1 MQMLDVVIIDDE
13 AWTRDTIKRIGN
25 WRSYGYRIVAEASD
39 GISGL
44 QCIRQLQPDLV
55 VTDMKMPGRD
65 GRELLQEIDLLPFPV
80 QVIVVSGYADY
91 QYTRQA
97 VASQAADYLLKPIQK
112 AEFNAIL
119 ERCAGQLRKAVRQQH
134 ASVSLMEFVDQQW
147 LHSYQSVR
155 DQLQKSIDALS
166 REGVSSMLRE
176 LELLG
181 AALDPHAR
189 LPVLIKMNQ
198 EIHMIVEECV
208 ISWGLS
214 REKAFTPAELSFV
227 VSDRTLLAGLSAHY
241 HQIISSMIAVRV
253 EENQKK
259 QRIDTTPVRAY
270 IDAHLDQDI
279 SLRKLS
285 EIFAVSKEYLSTL
298 FKREQGVTISEYVLS
313 RRMDKAQQ
321 LIVTC
326 QIPLSRIP
334 EMVGYMD
341 ISHFYKNFKRYF
353 HMTPGAMR
361 DQHASGVS
369 GQQEDTVSFDNGR
382 D

>member
-1 MQMLDVVIIDDE
+1 
-13 AWTRDTIKRIGN
+13 
-25 WRSYGYRIVAEASD
+25 
-39 GISGL
+39 
-44 QCIRQLQPDLV
+44 
-55 VTDMKMPGRD
+55 MKMPGRD